1 MTVMTAAN
9 QSSSLPAAAVVAAC
23 ALAFTVASFWWLNA
37 RQGKLRSYAPHTF
50 AAAANRQRTVIRI
63 PLVFFNTGPK
73 PIVVQD
79 IRLDLAYDTSK
90 TTTLAWGNT
99 RDRIRPESDD
109 GVRLPAV
116 FAINGRTAEQIFIE
130 FTALFPEF
138 IPQLRE
144 YRASV
149 RCKVGHR
156 EKLITVVEFPLH
168 LENISSPTNYIAY
181 SNSLGAIKPDK
192 ADEARAELER
202 LRTEAQKMVEQAQQ
216 NLSQ

>member
-1 MTVMTAAN
+1 MTVMAAAN

-79 IRLDLAYDTSK
+79 IRLDLTYGASE

-99 RDRIRPESDD
+99 RDRIRPESED

-116 FAINGRTAEQIFIE
+116 FAISGRTADQIFIE
-130 FTALFPEF
+130 FTAIFPEF

-156 EKLITVVEFPLH
+156 EKWIIVVEFPLH
-168 LENISSPTNYIAY
+168 LENITSPTNYIAY
-181 SNSLGAIKPDK
+181 SNSLGAIKPAK
-192 ADEARAELER
+192 ADEARLELER
-202 LRTEAQKMVEQAQQ
+202 LRAEAQKILE
-216 NLSQ
+216 